1 MPVPSIDEDHS
12 TTRGSHDAVISRSAT
27 AALWRVLNAMREG
40 WFLERR
46 LRHVARMIA
55 EEAHRQGMD
64 ADAMLVAMRR
74 EWPRVLEHRRVPDE
88 SKLRVLIQHL
98 VRFCLAELRA
108 KRAPGTPAAS
118 R

>member
-1 MPVPSIDEDHS
+1 MPQPSIDQRS
-12 TTRGSHDAVISRSAT
+12 AMPGSHDAVISRSAT
-27 AALWRVLNAMREG
+27 AALWRVLNALREG

-64 ADAMLVAMRR
+64 ADGMVVAMRR
-74 EWPRVLEHRRVPDE
+74 ELPLVVERRHVPDE
-88 SKLRVLIQHL
+88 SKLLVLTQHL
-98 VRFCLAELRA
+98 VRFCLEELRA
-108 KRAPGTPAAS
+108 KRTPGAAAAS